1 MVGIVGVM
9 RRPNVEKSMRKAV
22 NVVEYI
28 SRENAIEIVKSGGY
42 WERED
47 MEVAVTCIEQTPT
60 ADVKEVKHG
69 EWIIE
74 NSERDWKDKDTYI
87 LSIKCSECG
96 KVHFLG
102 TTKYQNEYDK
112 EKLKKLG
119 NYGDYS
125 FCGKCGSKMDKK

>member
-1 MVGIVGVM
+1 MAYID
-9 RRPNVEKSMRKAV
+9 REAFKRKLIDEKSFFPAIVAKAL
-22 NVVEYI
+22 E
-28 SRENAIEIVKSGGY
+28 E
-42 WERED
+42 
-47 MEVAVTCIEQTPT
+47 MPT
-60 ADVKEVKHG
+60 ADVEEVRHG

-74 NSERDWKDKDTYI
+74 NSERDWKDKDTYR

-125 FCGKCGSKMDKK
+125 FCGKCGAKMDGERKHA